1 MQVYHSAMEPIKIAI
16 RSISD
21 NPRFIKPSQATPGSH
36 GFDICAF
43 VSKATSIQPGK
54 IAIIPTDIKL
64 QMPSN
69 VEAQVRSRS
78 GLAAKN
84 GVFVLN
90 SPGTID
96 SDYTGEVKVIL
107 ANFGNDVFFVQP
119 GMRIAQLVF
128 ANVPTV
134 ELVNTSTG
142 DLFTT
147 ERGSGGLGSTGV

>member
-1 MQVYHSAMEPIKIAI
+1 MEPIKIAI

-21 NPRFIKPSQATPGSH
+21 NPRFVMPSQATAGSH

-43 VSKATSIQPGK
+43 VKKAIAIQPGK
-54 IAIIPTDIKL
+54 IAIVPTDVTL

-107 ANFGNDVFFVQP
+107 ANFGADVFFVQP
-119 GMRIAQLVF
+119 GMRIAQIVF
-128 ANVPTV
+128 ATVPAI

-147 ERGSGGLGSTGV
+147 DRGAGGFGSTGV

>member
-1 MQVYHSAMEPIKIAI
+1 MEPIKIAI

-21 NPRFIKPSQATPGSH
+21 NPRFVMPSQATAGSH

-43 VSKATSIQPGK
+43 TSKPIALHPGK
-54 IAIIPTDIKL
+54 IVLVPTDITLK
-64 QMPSN
+64 MPAN

-96 SDYTGEVKVIL
+96 ADYTGEVKVIL
-107 ANFGNDVFFVQP
+107 ANFGSDVFFIQP

-128 ANVPTV
+128 AIVPNI
-134 ELVNTSTG
+134 ELINTSTG
-142 DLFTT
+142 DLFDTD
-147 ERGSGGLGSTGV
+147 RGSGGFGSTGV